1 MWLALCGVC
10 VVCGCV
16 VSGSP
21 SPVSMPVSGG
31 AKKKDQTDGTKFSE
45 KDQND
50 GTKFSGI
57 YIKNT
62 PKRTPHPIPI

>member
-1 MWLALCGVC
+1 MRDWEVERKVEVERKERRKTG
-10 VVCGCV
+10 
-16 VSGSP
+16 
-21 SPVSMPVSGG
+21 GG

-50 GTKFSGI
+50 GTKFSGV